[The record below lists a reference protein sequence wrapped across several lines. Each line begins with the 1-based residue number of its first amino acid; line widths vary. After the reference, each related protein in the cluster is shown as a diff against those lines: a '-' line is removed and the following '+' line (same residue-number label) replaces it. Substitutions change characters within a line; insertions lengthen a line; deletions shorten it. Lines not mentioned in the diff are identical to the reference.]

1 MLSPFLGWCILSDL
15 FFGAGHAV
23 YAKTGYTVDV
33 YTPEGFIKILMTD
46 VERQGPGA
54 GKTLGVG
61 GDCEGGGSDGG
72 GGIWTVRKS
81 RPH

>member
-33 YTPEGFIKILMTD
+33 YAPKGFIKVLMRN
-46 VERQGPGA
+46 VERQGHEACKNFGGPAEIERARGTTEAGA
-54 GKTLGVG
+54 FG
-61 GDCEGGGSDGG
+61 
-72 GGIWTVRKS
+72 
-81 RPH
+81 P